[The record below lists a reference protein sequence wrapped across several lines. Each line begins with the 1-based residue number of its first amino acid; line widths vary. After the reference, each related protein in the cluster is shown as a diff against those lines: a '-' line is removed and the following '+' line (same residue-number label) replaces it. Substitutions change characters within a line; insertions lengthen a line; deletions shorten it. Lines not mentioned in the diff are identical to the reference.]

1 MARRNLN
8 SRVATI
14 DEREVLQDERFQAA
28 LRELATEQQRDYAEV
43 EQTARKCLDELAVR
57 PADRYLSWIAALSQF
72 MYTRSFERE
81 FDVNKDALEELKELS
96 RTHPMV
102 FLWSHKSHLDGFVFT
117 RSLYDA
123 SFRPQP
129 LIFAGVNMNFAGFGA
144 LAKHSGAIFL
154 RRSFRGDGVYKLVL
168 RYFIDYLASR
178 RVPLSW
184 SIEGTRSRTG
194 KLLPPKL
201 GLINWVMDAYKH
213 ASIEDALFVPVAISF
228 DQIPEM
234 DDYIAMQH
242 GVPKRKE
249 SLKWFIDYIAGMKS
263 NYGKVYVRFAEPIS
277 LSESVPVS
285 NNPDADDNDSQ
296 AQKLAFEICN
306 RIEHII
312 PITLTDLVTLVL
324 LAANGRALDAEQI
337 WRQAA
342 DIVDLIERGQLPTAG
357 DLCMHNV
364 DELQTRLQS
373 LTATGLLKCF
383 ADGAAPVYLITPG
396 RQLAAAYYRNTI
408 VHYFLSGALAE
419 TALVSAG
426 FDPSGQSFMN
436 ALMRL
441 RDLFKFEFT
450 FKSKDVFEQEAVGF
464 LDYRYPSW
472 RGRGSAFPPGSPPV
486 FGQGILRSFIEAYWV
501 LAGLLVKRGS
511 QPVPAEHEST
521 LIDMCLGCG
530 EEMLLRKEIT
540 TEAALSRPL
549 FATALRLAR
558 YRQLLDADD
567 GEIRKRRERFAT
579 EVEQTL
585 AAISELQDVYDRA
598 LKEPAIRHVQEVRS
612 IA

>member
-1 MARRNLN
+1 MVRKNLN

-14 DEREVLQDERFQAA
+14 DEREILQDECFHAA
-28 LRELATEQQRDYAEV
+28 LRDLAIEQQRDYAEV
-43 EQTARKCLDELAVR
+43 EQTARKCLDELAAR
-57 PADRYLSWIAALSQF
+57 PGDRYLGWIAALSQF
-72 MYTRSFERE
+72 MHTRSFERD
-81 FDVNKDALEELKELS
+81 FDVNTEALEDLKELS

-102 FLWSHKSHLDGFVFT
+102 FLWSHKSHLDAFVFT
-117 RSLYDA
+117 RTLYDA
-123 SFRPQP
+123 GFRPQP
-129 LIFAGVNMNFAGFGA
+129 LIFAGINMNFAGFGA

-154 RRSFRGDGVYKLVL
+154 RRSFKEDSIYKLVL
-168 RYFIDYLASR
+168 RYFINYLAKQ

-201 GLINWVMDAYKH
+201 GLIRWVMDAYHH
-213 ASIEDALFVPVAISF
+213 ASIDDALFVPVAISF

-285 NNPDADDNDSQ
+285 NSPDADDSDSQ

-342 DIVDLIERGQLPTAG
+342 DIVELIERSDLPTAG
-357 DLCMHNV
+357 DLRV
-364 DELQTRLQS
+364 KDVEELRNRLQS
-373 LTATGLLKCF
+373 LTATGLLQCYSE
-383 ADGAAPVYLITPG
+383 GAAPVYMITPG

-419 TALVSAG
+419 TAMADAG
-426 FDPSGQSFMN
+426 FDPSGQSFRK
-436 ALMRL
+436 ALLGL

-450 FKSKDVFEQEAVGF
+450 FKSKEVFRDEAVDF
-464 LDYRYPSW
+464 LNYRYPGW
-472 RGRGSAFPPGSPPV
+472 RSRGNAFPPGPPPL
-486 FGQGILRSFIEAYWV
+486 FGQGILRSFVEAYWI

-511 QPVPAEHEST
+511 RPVSAAYESA
-521 LIDMCLGCG
+521 LIDTCLAHG

-549 FATALRLAR
+549 FATAIRLAR
-558 YRQLLDADD
+558 YRALLDADD
-567 GEIRKRRERFAT
+567 EQIRTRRERFAT

-585 AAISELQDVYDRA
+585 AAINELQDVYDRA
-598 LKEPAIRHVQEVRS
+598 LTDPPARQVREMRS